1 MSDARLR
8 EAERRWRESGA
19 LADEAAWLR
28 ERVRAGALDDARLR
42 LAAYVGHA
50 ASRMALATPTFTSP
64 YVQVWIYGLE
74 PWGVEACQRAA
85 IAAARRALLLV
96 PSTSRRGRYA
106 RGAVERVERVVV
118 GLPPLPP
125 LPWDPHV
132 LDDDP
137 PPRERAAFEAACA
150 VGETVHEV
158 GRAAPEARAVEATA
172 RASNVVVQAAD
183 ALDEPAIRA
192 AVRDEVAAWALG
204 LGDPVLSRALADA
217 GSPG

>member
-8 EAERRWRESGA
+8 EAERRWRETGA
-19 LADEAAWLR
+19 VADEATWLR

-42 LAAYVGHA
+42 LAAYVGHP
-50 ASRMALATPTFTSP
+50 ASRSALATPIFAP
-64 YVQVWIYGLE
+64 AYVQVWIYGLE

-96 PSTSRRGRYA
+96 PATSRRGRYA
-106 RGAVERVERVVV
+106 RGAVERVERHVV

-137 PPRERAAFEAACA
+137 PARERAAFEAACA

-158 GRAAPEARAVEATA
+158 GRVVGAAQVVEATA
-172 RASNVVVQAAD
+172 RASNVVVQAVEAT
-183 ALDEPAIRA
+183 DEPAIRA
-192 AVRDEVAAWALG
+192 AVRDEVSAWALG
-204 LGDPVLSRALADA
+204 GSDPVLARALAV
-217 GSPG
+217 

>member
-28 ERVRAGALDDARLR
+28 ERARAGALTDEALR

-50 ASRMALATPTFTSP
+50 AAAAALASP
-64 YVQVWIYGLE
+64 PLAPAYVQAWIYGLQ

-85 IAAARRALLLV
+85 IAAARRALVRV
-96 PSTSRRGRYA
+96 PPGTRRGRYA
-106 RGAVERVERVVV
+106 RSALARVERLVT

-137 PPRERAAFEAACA
+137 SPRERAAFEAACA

-158 GRAAPEARAVEATA
+158 ARVAQDARAFEASARAGGAVIRAVEAT
-172 RASNVVVQAAD
+172 
-183 ALDEPAIRA
+183 DEPTVRA

-204 LGDPVLSRALADA
+204 ERDPVLSRVL
-217 GSPG
+217 